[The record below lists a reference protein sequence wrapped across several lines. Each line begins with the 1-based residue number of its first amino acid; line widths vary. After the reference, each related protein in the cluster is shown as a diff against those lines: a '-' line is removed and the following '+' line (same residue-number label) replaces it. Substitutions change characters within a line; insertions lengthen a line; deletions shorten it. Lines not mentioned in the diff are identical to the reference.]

1 MAYQGNKTYGGKKS
15 HGSGQGKSQDE
26 KSGYSQG
33 KFQNGKSGYGRDKS
47 HDGNKS
53 YGENKNSGGKKN
65 FGTGYVGAPYN
76 FVSLSKQVYEY
87 KKEALNGHHEFKE
100 EGYTG
105 EIAYEITAET
115 PIIVD
120 SGKKDSNGKS
130 MGEFHKNAEGK
141 YSIPG
146 STMRGL
152 IRSNVQILG
161 LSSIGDDID
170 DYNLMY
176 RNVVGGLDK
185 EKYNKILGYD
195 QVPICDGKK
204 NYKVGVLLKV
214 RAGYVKNKNGKYVI
228 YQTNLDSIREEFKE
242 MNYYVL
248 SERNIVNDYLQ
259 SQELDRPFSYDFFLQ
274 NGKSILQHEF
284 VAFRKEVKENRRVD
298 YIGVKNKAYK
308 PYIEEISYEIADLKD
323 VTKVGMPGKYKN
335 KGYVVSTGA
344 MNKKKAVYII
354 PEIDMK
360 KESIEIP
367 KKDAEAFKIDINKR
381 ENSLKQFGGREFFDL
396 PEEGKMRPVFYFQR
410 GNRIYFGFTPRLRM
424 FYDNSIKEGLS
435 KAHKGSKTDY
445 CKAMFGFTSDKKSFK
460 SRLSFSDAVV
470 SSKTQKEQT
479 KKVILAEPKPT
490 SYLDYLKAIEGRG
503 VTYNNDDFELRGIK
517 QYWLHEEADPG
528 TFDSKRESVASRLS
542 PLEKGTKFTGKVRF
556 QNLTK
561 DELGLLLWS
570 MQLKPESQM
579 NVGKAKAF
587 GYGRIS
593 LKIKEAKVINLQ
605 KAYNTAGVL
614 DMNPYEDIN
623 IEDMIGC
630 YKETINKF
638 LGTRKIDELLHIKE
652 FFMMKD
658 SSNIP
663 KKEDVQYMSI
673 KNEKGKNEY
682 QNRKEP
688 LPTVSKVW
696 NKKK

>member
-1 MAYQGNKTYGGKKS
+1 MAYQGNKTY
-15 HGSGQGKSQDE
+15 
-26 KSGYSQG
+26 
-33 KFQNGKSGYGRDKS
+33 N
-47 HDGNKS
+47 GNKS
-53 YGENKNSGGKKN
+53 YNGNKNFGGKKN

-76 FVSLSKQVYEY
+76 FVSFSKQVYEY
-87 KKEALNGHHEFKE
+87 KAGVLTGHHELKE

-120 SGKKDSNGKS
+120 SGKKDNNGRS
-130 MGEFHKNAEGK
+130 IGEFHKNAEGK

-176 RNVVGGLDK
+176 RNVAGGLDGK
-185 EKYNKILGYD
+185 RYNEILGSK
-195 QVPICDGKK
+195 QLRINDGNKS
-204 NYKVGVLLKV
+204 YAVGVLLNV
-214 RAGYVKNKNGKYVI
+214 RAGYVKNENGKYTI
-228 YQTNLDSIREEFKE
+228 YQTCIDSIKKEFQG

-259 SQELDRPFSYDFFLQ
+259 SKKLHRPFSYDFFIQ

-284 VAFRKEVKENRRVD
+284 AAFRKEVKVDRRGNESIH
-298 YIGVKNKAYK
+298 YIGVKNRAYK
-308 PYIEEISYEIADLKD
+308 PYIEEISFEIANLKD
-323 VTKVGMPGKYKN
+323 VTKVGMPGKYRN
-335 KGYVVSTGA
+335 KGYAVSTGA
-344 MNKKKAVYII
+344 MNEKKAVYII

-360 KESIEIP
+360 KESIEIS
-367 KKDAEAFKIDINKR
+367 KKDAETFKIDINKR

-396 PEEGKMRPVFYFQR
+396 PAEGKMRPIFFIQR
-410 GNRIYFGFTPRLRM
+410 GSRLYFGFTPRLRM
-424 FYDNSIKEGLS
+424 FYDNSIKDGLG
-435 KAHKGSKTDY
+435 KAHQGNKTDY
-445 CKAMFGFTSDKKSFK
+445 CKAMFGFTSDKTSFR

-470 SSKTQKEQT
+470 SSETQVKQSQ
-479 KKVILAEPKPT
+479 KVILAEPKPT
-490 SYLDYLKAIEGRG
+490 SYLDYLKAIEGKG
-503 VTYNNDDFELRGIK
+503 VTYNNDNFELRGIK
-517 QYWLHEEADPG
+517 QYWLHKEADPG
-528 TFDSKRESVASRLS
+528 IFDPKRENVASGIR

-570 MQLKPESQM
+570 MQLNPESWM

-587 GYGRIS
+587 GYGCIS
-593 LKIKEAKVINLQ
+593 LKIKEAKVVNMQ
-605 KAYNTAGVL
+605 KAYNTAGIL
-614 DMNPYEDIN
+614 DMNPYENIN
-623 IEDMIGC
+623 IEEMIGY

-638 LGTRKIDELLHIKE
+638 LGVRRIDDLLYVKE

-658 SSNIP
+658 SSKIPNNEDIRYMNI
-663 KKEDVQYMSI
+663 D
-673 KNEKGKNEY
+673 NREY
-682 QNRKEP
+682 QSRKEP
-688 LPTVSKVW
+688 LPTVKEVF

>member
-1 MAYQGNKTYGGKKS
+1 MAYQGNKTYSGKKS

-26 KSGYSQG
+26 KSGYGQG
-33 KFQNGKSGYGRDKS
+33 KFQNGKSGYGQEKF
-47 HDGNKS
+47 HDGKKS
-53 YGENKNSGGKKN
+53 YEGNKNSGGRKN

-76 FVSLSKQVYEY
+76 FVSPSKQVYEY
-87 KKEALNGHHEFKE
+87 KAGALNGHHELKE

-120 SGKKDSNGKS
+120 SGKKDNNGRS

-152 IRSNVQILG
+152 IRNNVQILG
-161 LSSIGDDID
+161 LSGIGDDID

-176 RNVVGGLDK
+176 RNVAGGLDGK
-185 EKYNKILGYD
+185 RYNEILGSKQLRINAGNKSYA
-195 QVPICDGKK
+195 
-204 NYKVGVLLKV
+204 VGVLLNV
-214 RAGYVKNKNGKYVI
+214 HAGYVKNENGTYTI
-228 YQTNLDSIREEFKE
+228 YQTCIDSIKKEFQG

-248 SERNIVNDYLQ
+248 SERNIVSDYLQ
-259 SQELDRPFSYDFFLQ
+259 SQKLHKPFSYDFFLQ

-308 PYIEEISYEIADLKD
+308 PYIEEVSYEIANLKD

-360 KESIEIP
+360 KESIKIP
-367 KKDAEAFKIDINKR
+367 PKDIEAFNIDINKR

-396 PEEGKMRPVFYFQR
+396 PEEGKMRPVFYIQKGSR
-410 GNRIYFGFTPRLRM
+410 LYFGFTPRLRM

-435 KAHKGSKTDY
+435 KAHKGNKTDY
-445 CKAMFGFTSDKKSFK
+445 CKAMFGFASDKKSFK

-470 SSKTQKEQT
+470 SSKTQEEQT

-490 SYLDYLKAIEGRG
+490 SYLDYLKAIEGKG

-517 QYWLHEEADPG
+517 QYWLHKEADPG
-528 TFDSKRESVASRLS
+528 TFDIKREKVASGIR

-570 MQLKPESQM
+570 IQLKPESQM
-579 NVGKAKAF
+579 NLGKAKAF

-663 KKEDVQYMSI
+663 DKKDIRYMSI
-673 KNEKGKNEY
+673 DNREY
-682 QNRKEP
+682 QSRKEP
-688 LPTVSKVW
+688 LPTVREVLD
-696 NKKK
+696 KKK

>member
-1 MAYQGNKTYGGKKS
+1 MIFNSRGN
-15 HGSGQGKSQDE
+15 SQD
-26 KSGYSQG
+26 
-33 KFQNGKSGYGRDKS
+33 KF

-53 YGENKNSGGKKN
+53 YGGKKN

-87 KKEALNGHHEFKE
+87 EEEALTGHHEFKE
-100 EGYTG
+100 ERYTG
-105 EIAYEITAET
+105 EIVYEIIAET

-120 SGKKDSNGKS
+120 SGKKDNNGRNK
-130 MGEFHKNAEGK
+130 GEFHKNAEGK

-161 LSSIGDDID
+161 LSGIGDDID

-176 RNVVGGLDK
+176 RNVAGGLDGK
-185 EKYNKILGYD
+185 RYNKILGSK
-195 QVPICDGKK
+195 QLTINDGNKS
-204 NYKVGVLLKV
+204 YVVGVLLNV
-214 RAGYVKNKNGKYVI
+214 RAGYVKNENGTYTI
-228 YQTNLDSIREEFKE
+228 YQTCIDSIKKDFQG

-259 SQELDRPFSYDFFLQ
+259 SQKLHRPFFYDFFLQ

-284 VAFRKEVKENRRVD
+284 VAFRKEVKENRRGD
-298 YIGVKNKAYK
+298 MSTHYIGVKNKAYK
-308 PYIEEISYEIADLKD
+308 PYIEEISYEIANLKD
-323 VTKVGMPGKYKN
+323 VTKVGLPGKYKN

-344 MNKKKAVYII
+344 MNEKKAVYII
-354 PEIDMK
+354 PEIDME

-367 KKDAEAFKIDINKR
+367 KKDTEAFKIDINKR

-396 PEEGKMRPVFYFQR
+396 PEEGKVRPVFYIQR
-410 GNRIYFGFTPRLRM
+410 GSRLYFGFTPRLRM
-424 FYDNSIKEGLS
+424 FYDNSIKAGLR
-435 KAHKGSKTDY
+435 KEHKGNKMDY
-445 CKAMFGFTSDKKSFK
+445 CKAMFGFTSDKTSFR

-490 SYLDYLKAIEGRG
+490 SYLDYLKTIEGRG

-542 PLEKGTKFTGKVRF
+542 PLEKGTKCTGKVRF

-605 KAYNTAGVL
+605 KAYNMAGAL
-614 DMNPYEDIN
+614 ILNPYEEIN

-638 LGTRKIDELLHIKE
+638 LGVCRIDELLHVKE

-663 KKEDVQYMSI
+663 DKKNVRYMSI
-673 KNEKGKNEY
+673 DRREY
-682 QNRKEP
+682 QSRKEP